1 MNVNKVLILGNLTRD
16 PETKTITSGQTVSS
30 FSVATNR
37 FWTDKSS
44 GEKKKKTE
52 YHNVI
57 AWGRLA
63 EIVEQFLNKG
73 GLVYV
78 EGRLQTRNWE
88 DDQGNKKYRTEII
101 AERIQLGPRNNNN
114 ENTARENPK
123 NKKKNTSKKED
134 DSLPE
139 DINVEEIPF

>member
-1 MNVNKVLILGNLTRD
+1 MNVNKVTILGNLTRD
-16 PETKTITSGQTVSS
+16 PETKSISSGQTVSS

-37 FWTDKSS
+37 FWNDKSS

-52 YHNVI
+52 YHNII

-63 EIVEQFLNKG
+63 EIVQQYLSKG

-88 DDQGNKKYRTEII
+88 DDQGNKKYRTEIV
-101 AERIQLGPRNNNN
+101 AERIQLGPRNDNN
-114 ENTARENPK
+114 ENTTKENPK
-123 NKKKNTSKKED
+123 SKKKNAPKED